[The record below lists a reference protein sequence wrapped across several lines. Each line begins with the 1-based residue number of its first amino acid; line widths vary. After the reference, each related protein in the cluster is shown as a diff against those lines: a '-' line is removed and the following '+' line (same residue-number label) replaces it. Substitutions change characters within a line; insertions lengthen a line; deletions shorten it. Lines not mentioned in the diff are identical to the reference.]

1 MLSPLPAN
9 RFSSKRKEPDFVVP
23 GDFSEKPERD
33 VNMLL
38 GTTVG
43 RVGLQSPVSTPM

>member
-1 MLSPLPAN
+1 M
-9 RFSSKRKEPDFVVP
+9 VP

-33 VNMLL
+33 VHMLL

-43 RVGLQSPVSTPM
+43 RMGLQSPVSTPM